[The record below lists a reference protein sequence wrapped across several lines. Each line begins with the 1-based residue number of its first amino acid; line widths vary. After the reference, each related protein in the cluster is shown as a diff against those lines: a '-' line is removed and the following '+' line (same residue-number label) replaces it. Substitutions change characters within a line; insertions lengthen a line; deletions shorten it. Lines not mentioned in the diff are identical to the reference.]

1 MPAMFA
7 ISKVT
12 ASQPITSQSSP
23 FGFGNLA
30 SHSALRSDT
39 EALGRAPPSEPV
51 ARYNLRKETSLTSRF
66 CSTASAVSN
75 NSGSFDSTG
84 TPSSPAA
91 GLPSTMNRMAPCLV
105 RSLTPNKYSDSLTRV
120 RLRLRENTF
129 LPQRSGA
136 ESENGPS
143 PEKKNGANERGID
156 GKRSKESLLIVYVE
170 S

>member
-1 MPAMFA
+1 MPEIRLIAMSATNDPHIYGLHRTKTDSHRTSIYLYRLRCHLIMTSGVSRVATDRMVQDSCQKRVPIARNYSYANTRGFVDGHQCCRWPRQTLLSA
-7 ISKVT
+7 T
-12 ASQPITSQSSP
+12 A
-23 FGFGNLA
+23 LW
-30 SHSALRSDT
+30 
-39 EALGRAPPSEPV
+39 
-51 ARYNLRKETSLTSRF
+51 
-66 CSTASAVSN
+66 
-75 NSGSFDSTG
+75 
-84 TPSSPAA
+84 
-91 GLPSTMNRMAPCLV
+91 CLL
-105 RSLTPNKYSDSLTRV
+105 SLTPNKYSDSLTRV